1 MWLPYVDDINVALCC
16 ASQPVTACP
25 QLVTASKVVRGYSLK
40 KGDCDVRVQE
50 GAQHVNRSN
59 LRALRESERP
69 RPLRFAHLLAVG
81 HAKRGIARYRQ
92 TGAGWADCVRRLH
105 RGTAQ

>member
-1 MWLPYVDDINVALCC
+1 MWFPYVDDINVAFCC

-25 QLVTASKVVRGYSLK
+25 QVVTASKVVRGYSLK

-59 LRALRESERP
+59 LRALRESVHLRL
-69 RPLRFAHLLAVG
+69 RRFAHWLAVR
-81 HAKRGIARYRQ
+81 HAKQGIARCCQ
-92 TGAGWADCVRRLH
+92 AVEAWAD
-105 RGTAQ
+105 